1 MIRRAIKMINEFLNG
16 EYDPLDFSYD
26 FPDFLIEN
34 YDFLENENEN
44 EIINEAL
51 NDNLPEICAEY
62 EIGADA
68 ENFKGEVQAEYER
81 ILKKGGTAYEA

>member
-1 MIRRAIKMINEFLNG
+1 MIRQAIQMINEFLNG

-34 YDFLENENEN
+34 YDALENED

-62 EIGADA
+62 EIGADT
-68 ENFKGEVQAEYER
+68 ENFKDEVRTEYER
-81 ILKKGGTAYEA
+81 ALKKGGTAYEV

>member
-1 MIRRAIKMINEFLNG
+1 MIRQAIQMINEFLNG

-34 YDFLENENEN
+34 YDALENED

-62 EIGADA
+62 EIGADT
-68 ENFKGEVQAEYER
+68 ENFKDEVRAEYER
-81 ILKKGGTAYEA
+81 ALKKGGTAYEV

>member
-1 MIRRAIKMINEFLNG
+1 MIIQAIQMINEFLNG

-34 YDFLENENEN
+34 YDVLENEDRAIN
-44 EIINEAL
+44 EIL

-62 EIGADA
+62 EIGADT
-68 ENFKGEVQAEYER
+68 ENFKDEVRAGYEGV
-81 ILKKGGTAYEA
+81 LDKGGTACEA

>member
-1 MIRRAIKMINEFLNG
+1 MIIQAIQMINEFLNG

-34 YDFLENENEN
+34 YDVLENEDRAIN
-44 EIINEAL
+44 EIL

-62 EIGADA
+62 EIGADT
-68 ENFKGEVQAEYER
+68 ENFKDEVRAEYER
-81 ILKKGGTAYEA
+81 VLKKGGTAYEA